1 MKTWLWSWVSVRGV
15 FSVSPLAAEGG
26 PVVPAVLQCCTAA
39 TFCKSEP
46 ADPSLVTLLGSAA
59 ALQLTAV
66 TAHVTW
72 YFAALTRVFHIIL
85 GGQSSVRCCGLPLD
99 YLGIKQSGIKGVFA
113 LNNEMNN
120 GLVSMD

>member
-1 MKTWLWSWVSVRGV
+1 MVIIRSGDV
-15 FSVSPLAAEGG
+15 FSVSPPAAEGSR
-26 PVVPAVLQCCTAA
+26 VVPAVLQCCTAA
-39 TFCKSEP
+39 TFCKSQP
-46 ADPSLVTLLGSAA
+46 ADSSRVTLLGTAA

-66 TAHVTW
+66 TAHFTR
-72 YFAALTRVFHIIL
+72 YFAALTRVFQIIL

-99 YLGIKQSGIKGVFA
+99 YLRIKQSGIKGVFA